1 MRGAANRRM
10 YHPIEYGRTVTNFPP
25 MSPSTRIYI
34 AGHQGLVGSALWR
47 HFTARGFENLIGLGS
62 SELDLRDAGAT
73 AAFFRATRPQVVID
87 AAARVGGIAA
97 NALRPADFVSD
108 NLRIQLNLL
117 DTAVASGG
125 VERFLFLGSSCIY
138 PKFAAQPIR
147 EEALL
152 TGPLEESNEGYA
164 VAKLAGI
171 AQVTAIRRQHGLP
184 YVSAMPTNLYGPG
197 DNFSPHDSHVVPAM
211 IRRFHEAMLADIP
224 HVTCWGTG
232 LPRAT
237 SCMSTTPQRRA
248 ISCWITTTAMALS
261 MWGRV
266 PISRSRRSHTSS
278 PRPSVTTGRF
288 GGIHP
293 GRTGRHANCSTSG
306 TSPVSGG
313 PRRHLLQKESKQPTT
328 GFSHTRT
335 RTVAD
340 PIPVNSA
347 RCSNPEV
354 QACRSNA
361 GPPASSAEMSAS
373 TMSFTSSGGVCT
385 LGCQPRWDLAFA
397 ASPTSA
403 STSAGRT

>member
-1 MRGAANRRM
+1 MRAALLLPNRRLSGVSVLGNCIEGM
-10 YHPIEYGRTVTNFPP
+10 LRYMPDAAIRGGCRCGGARRIAECTHPIEYGRTVTNFPP

-184 YVSAMPTNLYGPG
+184 YVSAMPTNLYGPATT
-197 DNFSPHDSHVVPAM
+197 SV
-211 IRRFHEAMLADIP
+211 R
-224 HVTCWGTG
+224 TT
-232 LPRAT
+232 AT
-237 SCMSTTPQRRA
+237 SC
-248 ISCWITTTAMALS
+248 
-261 MWGRV
+261 
-266 PISRSRRSHTSS
+266 
-278 PRPSVTTGRF
+278 PR
-288 GGIHP
+288 
-293 GRTGRHANCSTSG
+293 
-306 TSPVSGG
+306 
-313 PRRHLLQKESKQPTT
+313 
-328 GFSHTRT
+328 
-335 RTVAD
+335 
-340 PIPVNSA
+340 
-347 RCSNPEV
+347 
-354 QACRSNA
+354 
-361 GPPASSAEMSAS
+361 
-373 TMSFTSSGGVCT
+373 
-385 LGCQPRWDLAFA
+385 
-397 ASPTSA
+397 
-403 STSAGRT
+403 